1 MSSIPLYKAF
11 IEVGA
16 SEESATQASED
27 VIQVSQL
34 PQLATKA
41 DIVLLEKKITADTAL
56 LEKKLTADIVLLEK
70 KITADIALLQEKLT
84 ADTALLQE
92 KLTADTAL
100 LQEKLT
106 AAMAKQESR
115 LIKWMVGSLFVF
127 ATIILAGGGILFQI
141 LLSSG
146 VAQ

>member
-16 SEESATQASED
+16 SEESATRASED

-41 DIVLLEKKITADTAL
+41 DLVVTKADLINEIANLET
-56 LEKKLTADIVLLEK
+56 
-70 KITADIALLQEKLT
+70 
-84 ADTALLQE
+84 
-92 KLTADTAL
+92 
-100 LQEKLT
+100 
-106 AAMAKQESR
+106 R

-127 ATIILAGGGILFQI
+127 TGIIIAAAGILFKI
-141 LLSSG
+141 MLSG
-146 VAQ
+146 VVQ

>member
-16 SEESATQASED
+16 SEESATKASED

-34 PQLATKA
+34 EQLATKA
-41 DIVLLEKKITADTAL
+41 DLIAVKSELKS
-56 LEKKLTADIVLLEK
+56 
-70 KITADIALLQEKLT
+70 DIANLET
-84 ADTALLQE
+84 
-92 KLTADTAL
+92 
-100 LQEKLT
+100 
-106 AAMAKQESR
+106 R

-141 LLSSG
+141 MLSSG